1 MYYPTDPLTLGQILR
16 NYHCMSDACM
26 DLLDRISVKES
37 YGKKEVI
44 VRQDLV
50 CDSIYFISSGL
61 VRIGFEKNGKH
72 DTVCFGSAGDIFMS
86 FHSFLGREPAAFSLI
101 SISKVSLFRI
111 TTRKFKMAQERF
123 PELYRLQANI
133 MTEQLY
139 SFEVLYKKL
148 VLSAPEERMRNFWDY
163 SIDDLR
169 KPPVRSVLQS
179 VPMTVIAQYLGIT
192 PQTLSKLRRKQ
203 LGR

>member
-1 MYYPTDPLTLGQILR
+1 
-16 NYHCMSDACM
+16 
-26 DLLDRISVKES
+26 
-37 YGKKEVI
+37 
-44 VRQDLV
+44 
-50 CDSIYFISSGL
+50 
-61 VRIGFEKNGKH
+61 
-72 DTVCFGSAGDIFMS
+72 
-86 FHSFLGREPAAFSLI
+86 
-101 SISKVSLFRI
+101 
-111 TTRKFKMAQERF
+111 MAQERF